1 MQNDTISDAMRAV
14 RLTGALFFRVQ
25 LRAPYPVTAM
35 DGDQLLEQFAPH
47 AREMLPF
54 HLVTRGPIWFEVA
67 GAEPVLLNDGD
78 IIVMPHGTSHSL
90 MDRPG
95 SPPIPVGELEHAF
108 SGPVPTLQWGGD
120 EGPTSEAFCGFFHS
134 SSQLFNPLIDALPD
148 VLVIPHDPDAKS
160 SVASMLRGA
169 FEDTFAERPGAT
181 ALVER
186 LTELL
191 FLEIAQRHLTDGR
204 LGGLIGGLS
213 DPLVARTLGLIHDEP
228 GRHWTIEMLSEKVGA
243 SRSMLSERF
252 TSLVGLSPIRYLS
265 AWRMELAA
273 QRLSETQDAIAE
285 VAVAAGYESEAAF
298 NRAFKRHTG
307 DPPGNWRRQHGTTT
321 RV

>member
-25 LRAPYPVTAM
+25 LRPPYSVTAM
-35 DGDQLLEQFAPH
+35 DGDQLLEQYAPH

-54 HLVTRGPIWFEVA
+54 HLVTSGPIWFEVA

-78 IIVMPHGTSHSL
+78 IIMMPHGTSHSL

-95 SPPIPVGELEHAF
+95 SPPIPVGELQHAF
-108 SGPVPTLQWGGD
+108 SGPLPTLQWGGD
-120 EGPTSEAFCGFFHS
+120 GPAAEALCGFFHTS
-134 SSQLFNPLIDALPD
+134 TQLFNPLIDALPD
-148 VLVIPHDPDAKS
+148 VLVIPHEPDAES
-160 SVASMLRGA
+160 PVASMLKRA
-169 FEDTFAERPGAT
+169 FEDTFAERPGAA
-181 ALVER
+181 ALMER

-191 FLEIAQRHLTDGR
+191 FLEIAQRHLADGQSS
-204 LGGLIGGLS
+204 GLIGGLS
-213 DPLVARTLGLIHDEP
+213 DPLVAEALRLIHAEP
-228 GRHWTIEMLSEKVGA
+228 SRHWTLEMLGEAVGA

-273 QRLSETQDAIAE
+273 QRLSETQDPIAE
-285 VAVAAGYESEAAF
+285 IAAAVGYESEAAF
-298 NRAFKRHTG
+298 NRAFKRHVG
-307 DPPGNWRRQHGTTT
+307 DPPGSWRRQRHAA
-321 RV
+321 VPV